1 MYKNSDEESIIYKKI
16 LLMKLIDLKKFF
28 IFLASLFLISIQAVS
43 GDESQKV
50 DVNNKVDT
58 NEHEINFYSGM
69 FDFSDAGAKSTI
81 FGIQHQNEN
90 LIRNSFLGMISP
102 VTGAMIT
109 ADNAG
114 YVYTG
119 IQAQYKIGNL
129 NLTPSFAPG
138 LYHEGDGKDLGHPLE
153 FKSEVQLSLDLFKN
167 SELGFSYNHIS
178 NASLGDKNPGA
189 NSYMFNFFKSF

>member
-1 MYKNSDEESIIYKKI
+1 MYKNSDEECIIYKKI
-16 LLMKLIDLKKFF
+16 LLMKLINLKKFF

-114 YVYTG
+114 YIYTG

-189 NSYMFNFFKSF
+189 NSYMFNFLQKF